1 MKQTSLLNQSPQVG
15 DVVSFYKICYSYS
28 LMEHPFANADD
39 GEICHGLVIGIAGK
53 QHGYKLLEIL
63 VENEKLLIRENDIRE
78 VVIR

>member
-15 DVVSFYKICYSYS
+15 DVVSFYKICYS
-28 LMEHPFANADD
+28 LMEHPIADADD

-53 QHGYKLLEIL
+53 RHGYKLFEIL
-63 VENEKLLIRENDIRE
+63 VENEKLLIREDDIRE

>member
-15 DVVSFYKICYSYS
+15 DVVSFYKVCYS
-28 LMEHPFANADD
+28 LMEHSITEADD

-53 QHGYKLLEIL
+53 RHGYKLFEIL
-63 VENEKLLIRENDIRE
+63 VENEKLLIREDDIRE

>member
-15 DVVSFYKICYSYS
+15 DVVSFYKICYS
-28 LMEHPFANADD
+28 LMEHPITEADD

-63 VENEKLLIRENDIRE
+63 VENEKLLIREDDIRE